1 MRDRG
6 IPLDFFSFHRYT
18 DEPHKMRPRI
28 EAARALCDEYGYPHA
43 EIHLNEWNYI
53 RSFVGEAWTYSLHAE
68 KGLKGASFTT
78 GCMCVGQDTAL
89 DMLMYYDAR
98 PCSMNGM
105 FDTDFLTPL
114 KGYYPF
120 KFFGALYR
128 MGEAVKP
135 IYEESPIYCTAARGN
150 GKMGILLTNFHDDD
164 NAPAEEVTL
173 CMEGVAGKTARICML
188 DSERDGDVTEVC
200 TLASTLTLML
210 PLYSVC
216 YIEIE

>member
-1 MRDRG
+1 
-6 IPLDFFSFHRYT
+6 
-18 DEPHKMRPRI
+18 
-28 EAARALCDEYGYPHA
+28 
-43 EIHLNEWNYI
+43 
-53 RSFVGEAWTYSLHAE
+53 
-68 KGLKGASFTT
+68 
-78 GCMCVGQDTAL
+78 
-89 DMLMYYDAR
+89 
-98 PCSMNGM
+98 
-105 FDTDFLTPL
+105 
-114 KGYYPF
+114 
-120 KFFGALYR
+120 

-200 TLASTLTLML
+200 TLASTLTLTL